1 MATLDSPYPST
12 KKEKEAAVQAI
23 KDAKDK
29 KQREAESRAPTTKTG
44 MGRGL
49 NMGGM
54 SGYKSGGAIDGIAKR
69 GKTRGKIC

>member
-1 MATLDSPYPST
+1 MATLDYPYPRT
-12 KKEKEAAVQAI
+12 KKEKEAAAQAI
-23 KDAKDK
+23 KDEEDK
-29 KQREAESRAPTTKTG
+29 KRREAENRAPTTKTE
-44 MGRGL
+44 MGRRL